1 MDILNFVR
9 QTVFGVPKLEEEEEE
24 EEEYEECGEEE
35 TTRINRY
42 NSILS
47 DYMFQRSIEPSFELV
62 SAMMTAEGKDGD
74 CDLCLMFGVDECYL
88 HRTTGLYK
96 SELEIRDL
104 VADVDR
110 KSSVSIHH
118 KGLVFRAGFST
129 ISNRWVLLIKGVS
142 ESDEDY

>member
-1 MDILNFVR
+1 MDILNFLR
-9 QTVFGVPKLEEEEEE
+9 QTVFGVPKLVEEEEE
-24 EEEYEECGEEE
+24 EEEYEEEEEEE

-62 SAMMTAEGKDGD
+62 SAMMAAEGKDGD

-104 VADVDR
+104 VVNR

-129 ISNRWVLLIKGVS
+129 NSNRWVLFIKGDS
-142 ESDEDY
+142 EIGEDY